1 LGKIDLIHV
10 YLYCIIMGVRYLN
23 KFLYDH
29 CPRGMQYIT
38 FEQLRGSTIVVD
50 ISIYMYRFKAIDELL
65 SLIQSML
72 QDFITYNIHGIFI
85 FDGKPK
91 QNKKDELIFRKEQ
104 KEKAWQQYK
113 KLVDDNS
120 TNIQQLQLLKKQCT
134 KINIVDVANV
144 KELMDKLGA
153 KYTVAPYEADE
164 VCAKLS
170 VENKIYCMS
179 DDMDMLV
186 YGCNRVLRNVN
197 FTTKTA
203 TLYKLDDILDYL
215 QLSYDDFK
223 RLCIVSGTDYYKSNK
238 NIFNIYKRYQNSNYT
253 NLQEWLKLHLTVNFE
268 LIETIC
274 HDFDI
279 SSTKYEYLNGIIH
292 TLK

>member
-1 LGKIDLIHV
+1 
-10 YLYCIIMGVRYLN
+10 MGVRYLN

-50 ISIYMYRFKAIDELL
+50 ISIYMYRFKAMDELL
-65 SLIQSML
+65 TLIQNML
-72 QDFITYNIHGIFI
+72 NDFITYNIHGIFI

-91 QNKKDELIFRKEQ
+91 QNKQKELIFRKEQ

-113 KLVDDNS
+113 KMVDDNS
-120 TNIQQLQLLKKQCT
+120 TNSSQLELLKKQCT
-134 KINIVDVANV
+134 KINITDVANV
-144 KELMDKLGA
+144 KELMDKIGA
-153 KYTVAPYEADE
+153 KYTVAPFEADE

-170 VENKIYCMS
+170 VEKKLYCMS

-197 FTTKTA
+197 FDTKTA
-203 TLYKLDDILDYL
+203 TLYKLDDMLDYL
-215 QLSYDDFK
+215 QLSYEDFK
-223 RLCIVSGTDYYKSNK
+223 RLCIVSGTDYCKFNK
-238 NIFNIYKRYQNSNYT
+238 NIFNIYNRYQNSSHT
-253 NLQEWLKLHLTVNFE
+253 NLQDWLKLHLSVNFE
-268 LIETIC
+268 LMETIC

-279 SSTKYEYLNGIIH
+279 SSTKYEYLNEIMH

>member
-1 LGKIDLIHV
+1 M
-10 YLYCIIMGVRYLN
+10 LYTFINMGVRYLN

-29 CPRGMQYIT
+29 CPRGMQYVT

-50 ISIYMYRFKAIDELL
+50 ISIYLYQFKAKDELL
-65 SLIQSML
+65 ILIQNML
-72 QDFITYNIHGIFI
+72 NDFITYNIRGIFI

-91 QNKKDELIFRKEQ
+91 QNKENELTLRKEQ
-104 KEKAWQQYK
+104 KEKAWQDYK
-113 KLVDDNS
+113 KLIDNNS
-120 TNIQQLQLLKKQCT
+120 TNENQVQWLKQQCT
-134 KINIVDVANV
+134 KVNKNDVANV
-144 KELMDKLGA
+144 QELMDKIGA
-153 KYTVAPYEADE
+153 QYTVAPFEADE

-170 VENKIYCMS
+170 VEKNIYCMS

-203 TLYKLDDILDYL
+203 TLYKLDDILNYL
-215 QLSYDDFK
+215 QLSYEDFK

-238 NIFNIYKRYQNSNYT
+238 NIFNIYNRYQNST
-253 NLQEWLKLHLTVNFE
+253 NNNLHDWLKLNTSINFE
-268 LIETIC
+268 LMETIY

-279 SSTKYEYLNGIIH
+279 LNTKYEYLNEIVC

>member
-1 LGKIDLIHV
+1 
-10 YLYCIIMGVRYLN
+10 MGVRYLN
-23 KFLYDH
+23 KFLYDN

-50 ISIYMYRFKAIDELL
+50 ISIYLYRFKAMDELL
-65 SLIQSML
+65 LLIQQML
-72 QDFITYNIHGIFI
+72 NDFNTYNIRGIFI

-91 QNKKDELIFRKEQ
+91 PNKQHELFVRKEQ
-104 KEKAWQQYK
+104 KEKAWQDYK
-113 KLVDDNS
+113 KLVEDNS
-120 TNIQQLQLLKKQCT
+120 TNENQLKWLKQQCT
-134 KINIVDVANV
+134 KINITDIANV
-144 KELMDKLGA
+144 KQIMDTLGV

-170 VENKIYCMS
+170 IENQLYCMS

-203 TLYKLDDILDYL
+203 TLYKLDDILKYL
-215 QLSYDDFK
+215 DLSYDDFK

-238 NIFNIYKRYQNSNYT
+238 NIFNIYSRYQNSNHD
-253 NLQEWLKLHLTVNFE
+253 NLQDWLKLHLTVNFE
-268 LIETIC
+268 LMETIY

-279 SSTKYEYLNGIIH
+279 LDTKYEYLNKFIS
-292 TLK
+292 TM

>member
-1 LGKIDLIHV
+1 
-10 YLYCIIMGVRYLN
+10 MGVRYLN
-23 KFLYDH
+23 KFLYDQ

-50 ISIYMYRFKAIDELL
+50 ISIYLYRFKAMDELL
-65 SLIQSML
+65 LLIHNML
-72 QDFITYNIHGIFI
+72 QDFISYNIQGIFI

-91 QNKKDELIFRKEQ
+91 QNKQTELILRKEQ
-104 KEKAWQQYK
+104 KEKAWQEYK
-113 KLVDDNS
+113 QLVDDNS
-120 TNIQQLQLLKKQCT
+120 SNLSKLQHLKQQCT
-134 KINIVDVANV
+134 KINITDIANV
-144 KELMDKLGA
+144 KQIMDKIGIQ
-153 KYTVAPYEADE
+153 YTVAPFEADE

-170 VENKIYCMS
+170 VKNKIYCMS

-215 QLSYDDFK
+215 HLSYDDFK
-223 RLCIVSGTDYYKSNK
+223 RLCIVAGTDYYKSNK
-238 NIFNIYKRYQNSNYT
+238 NIFNIYNRYRNSSDT
-253 NLQEWLKLHLTVNFE
+253 NLQDWLKTNTTVNFD
-268 LIETIC
+268 LMETIY

-279 SSTKYEYLNGIIH
+279 SGCQYEYLNDIID
-292 TLK
+292 KINMK

>member
-1 LGKIDLIHV
+1 
-10 YLYCIIMGVRYLN
+10 MGVQYLN

-50 ISIYMYRFKAIDELL
+50 ISIYMYQFKAMDELL
-65 SLIQSML
+65 TLIQNML
-72 QDFITYNIHGIFI
+72 NDFISYNIQGIFI

-91 QNKKDELIFRKEQ
+91 QNKEYELLIRKKQ
-104 KEKAWQQYK
+104 KEKAWQKYK
-113 KLVDDNS
+113 KMVEDHS
-120 TNIQQLQLLKKQCT
+120 TNITQLQFLKKQCT
-134 KINIVDVANV
+134 KINITDVANV
-144 KELMDKLGA
+144 KELMDKIGA

-170 VENKIYCMS
+170 VENKVYCMS

-203 TLYKLDDILDYL
+203 TLYKLDDILEYL

-223 RLCIVSGTDYYKSNK
+223 RLCIVSGTDYYKFNK
-238 NIFNIYKRYQNSNYT
+238 NIFNIYKQYQHSSNN
-253 NLQEWLKLHLTVNFE
+253 NLQEWLKLNVAVNFE
-268 LIETIC
+268 LMETLC

-279 SSTKYEYLNGIIH
+279 FNAKYEYLNEIVNS
-292 TLK
+292 LK

>member
-1 LGKIDLIHV
+1 
-10 YLYCIIMGVRYLN
+10 MGVRYLN

-50 ISIYMYRFKAIDELL
+50 ISIYLYRFKAKDELL
-65 SLIQSML
+65 NLIQNML
-72 QDFITYNIHGIFI
+72 NDFITYNIRGIFI

-91 QNKKDELIFRKEQ
+91 QNKENELTVRKEQ
-104 KEKAWQQYK
+104 KEKAWQDYK
-113 KLVDDNS
+113 KLIDNNS
-120 TNIQQLQLLKKQCT
+120 TNEIQLQWLKQQCT
-134 KINIVDVANV
+134 KINKKDVANV
-144 KELMDKLGA
+144 QELMDKIGA
-153 KYTVAPYEADE
+153 QYTVAPFEADE

-170 VENKIYCMS
+170 VEKKMYCMS

-203 TLYKLDDILDYL
+203 TLYKLDDILNYL
-215 QLSYDDFK
+215 QLSYEDFK

-238 NIFNIYKRYQNSNYT
+238 NIFNIYNSYQNSSNN
-253 NLQEWLKLHLTVNFE
+253 NLHDWMKVNISINFE
-268 LIETIC
+268 LLETIY

-279 SSTKYEYLNGIIH
+279 SNTKYEYLNEFVC

>member
-1 LGKIDLIHV
+1 
-10 YLYCIIMGVRYLN
+10 MGVRYLN

-50 ISIYMYRFKAIDELL
+50 ISIYLYQFKAKDELL
-65 SLIQSML
+65 ILIQNML
-72 QDFITYNIHGIFI
+72 NDFITYNIRGIFI

-91 QNKKDELIFRKEQ
+91 QNKQTELTVRKEQ
-104 KEKAWQQYK
+104 KEKAWQDYK
-113 KLVDDNS
+113 KLIDNHS
-120 TNIQQLQLLKKQCT
+120 TNEIQLQWLKQQCT
-134 KINIVDVANV
+134 KINKNDVANV
-144 KELMDKLGA
+144 QELMDKIGA
-153 KYTVAPYEADE
+153 QYTVAPFEADE

-170 VENKIYCMS
+170 VEKNMYCMS

-203 TLYKLDDILDYL
+203 TLYKLDDILNYL
-215 QLSYDDFK
+215 KLSYEDFK

-238 NIFNIYKRYQNSNYT
+238 NIFNIYNSYQNSSNN
-253 NLQEWLKLHLTVNFE
+253 NLHDWMKVNISINFE
-268 LIETIC
+268 LLETIY

-279 SSTKYEYLNGIIH
+279 SNTKYEYLNEFVC

>member
-1 LGKIDLIHV
+1 
-10 YLYCIIMGVRYLN
+10 MGVRYLN

-29 CPRGMQYIT
+29 CPRGMQYVT

-50 ISIYMYRFKAIDELL
+50 ISIYMYRFKAMDELL
-65 SLIQSML
+65 TLIQTML
-72 QDFITYNIHGIFI
+72 QDFITYNIKAIFI

-91 QNKKDELIFRKEQ
+91 QNKQEELILRKEQ

-113 KLVDDNS
+113 KLVDNHS
-120 TNIQQLQLLKKQCT
+120 TNVSQLELLKKKCT
-134 KINIVDVANV
+134 KINVTDVANV
-144 KELMDKLGA
+144 KDLMDKIGA
-153 KYTVAPYEADE
+153 TYTVAPFEADE
-164 VCAKLS
+164 VCAKIS
-170 VENKIYCMS
+170 IEKKMYCMS

-197 FTTKTA
+197 FDTKTA

-215 QLSYDDFK
+215 QLSYEDFK

-238 NIFNIYKRYQNSNYT
+238 NIGNIYNRYQNSTYD
-253 NLQEWLKLHLTVNFE
+253 NLKDWLKLHLSANFE
-268 LIETIC
+268 LMETIC

-279 SSTKYEYLNGIIH
+279 SSTKYEYLNEIMH

>member
-1 LGKIDLIHV
+1 
-10 YLYCIIMGVRYLN
+10 MGVQYLN
-23 KFLYDH
+23 KFLYNY

-50 ISIYMYRFKAIDELL
+50 ISIYMYRFKAMDELL
-65 SLIQSML
+65 IWIQTML
-72 QDFITYNIHGIFI
+72 NDFIAYNIRGIFI

-91 QNKKDELIFRKEQ
+91 ENKQHELTIRKKQ
-104 KEKAWQQYK
+104 KEKAWQKYK
-113 KLVDDNS
+113 KMVEDNS
-120 TNIQQLQLLKKQCT
+120 TNMFQLELLKKQCT
-134 KINIVDVANV
+134 KINIADVANV
-144 KELMDKLGA
+144 KELMDKIGA
-153 KYTVAPYEADE
+153 TYTVAPFEADE

-170 VENKIYCMS
+170 VENKLYCMS

-186 YGCNRVLRNVN
+186 YGCKRVLRNVD

-223 RLCIVSGTDYYKSNK
+223 RLCVASGTDYYKSNK
-238 NIFNIYKRYQNSNYT
+238 NIFNIYKQYQHSNHA
-253 NLQEWLKLHLTVNFE
+253 NLQEWLKLNISVNFE
-268 LIETIC
+268 LMETIC

-279 SSTKYEYLNGIIH
+279 SNTKYEYLNEIVNE
-292 TLK
+292 LK